1 MATSKRTSKAT
12 ATKRSMGPKKLIR
25 VSGGA
30 TSGKK
35 ATKKK
40 AI

>member
-1 MATSKRTSKAT
+1 MAAARKTSKA
-12 ATKRSMGPKKLIR
+12 ASTKRTLRSRPLTR

-30 TSGKK
+30 TASKK

-40 AI
+40 A